1 MQRRWQWMMLWLF
14 CALGWVLAI
23 GYLVADVRGGSLD
36 LF

>member
-14 CALGWVLAI
+14 CVFGWLLAI